1 MVEFIEPL
9 NLEKILV
16 NVFSGTP
23 EIFLGVALMVIVGMA
38 AYFRMN
44 NLTLLLMVGIFLLMF
59 TPFITSPIIILMMVI
74 GGLLVG
80 MLLAKTF
87 SQ

>member
-16 NVFSGTP
+16 NVFSETP

>member
-44 NLTLLLMVGIFLLMF
+44 NLTLLLMGGIFLLMF